1 MLCAQLPDIDFQVK
15 VAIDIGSN
23 FCGRVFYKHALNS
36 MKTLCFISYQL
47 YCAHSYSCCFLLSSA
62 KEYESGHYFLSFEIL
77 LGKLVQKVRK
87 VKKNSLEGHNA
98 AQQN

>member
-23 FCGRVFYKHALNS
+23 FCGRVFYRHALNS
-36 MKTLCFISYQL
+36 MKTLFYFLPTVLSSFL
-47 YCAHSYSCCFLLSSA
+47 FLLFLLCSA
-62 KEYESGHYFLSFEIL
+62 KEYESGHYFLSFKIP

>member
-1 MLCAQLPDIDFQVK
+1 MFYFLPPVLRTFL
-15 VAIDIGSN
+15 
-23 FCGRVFYKHALNS
+23 FL
-36 MKTLCFISYQL
+36 L
-47 YCAHSYSCCFLLSSA
+47 FLLSSA